1 MVTAHPDPTQTSL
14 PLLEITRKAVAVAV
28 AAIAAAELQVAAGA
42 AR

>member
-1 MVTAHPDPTQTSL
+1 MVTAHSDPTQRSL
-14 PLLEITRKAVAVAV
+14 PLEITRKAVAV

>member
-1 MVTAHPDPTQTSL
+1 MVTAHPDPTQASL
-14 PLLEITRKAVAVAV
+14 PLLEITRK

>member
-1 MVTAHPDPTQTSL
+1 MVTAHSDPTQRSL
-14 PLLEITRKAVAVAV
+14 PLLEITRKAVAV